1 MIVRQARPADAASVR
16 GVHALAFAP
25 DDGRPAIEPVLWDR
39 LVEVRADIP
48 ALTFVAVVDDEV
60 VGHVGVSEADI
71 AGRRVPAIGPL
82 GVLPAHQR
90 AGVGSA
96 LVHAVVG
103 AAEATGRRVLVLL
116 GSPAYYARFGFRP
129 GLELGVVPPV
139 SAWGDDF
146 QVLRLSAYDPSL
158 TGDFSYA
165 APFRELDPASATAA
179 R

>member
-1 MIVRQARPADAASVR
+1 M
-16 GVHALAFAP
+16 
-25 DDGRPAIEPVLWDR
+25 
-39 LVEVRADIP
+39 
-48 ALTFVAVVDDEV
+48 AVVDDEV

-71 AGRRVPAIGPL
+71 AGRPVPAIGPL

-129 GLELGVVPPV
+129 GLELGRRAAGQRVGRRLPGAASERVRPLAHRRLQLRGAVP
-139 SAWGDDF
+139 
-146 QVLRLSAYDPSL
+146 
-158 TGDFSYA
+158 
-165 APFRELDPASATAA
+165 
-179 R
+179 